1 MCIRARGRPA
11 HAAATRR
18 PANPHR
24 VRAALT
30 QRQAGGLLANVRGVT
45 RRARDGLPAAGAGST
60 SGGRVGGPGVESLP
74 GLFPDAARAR
84 QNEQGPGDGQRFVVL
99 PAQVQVRRE
108 APQAVPGRREWRE
121 ETGLSAEVVRCGMVE
136 NLFSWE
142 GRECHE
148 FAFFFRVSLTG
159 ELPELMLD
167 NPHVAFRWLP
177 VAELDRY
184 TIYPLCLSQLT

>member
-1 MCIRARGRPA
+1 MPTDLRFPA
-11 HAAATRR
+11 PDGT
-18 PANPHR
+18 
-24 VRAALT
+24 VFQTRAALICVRDG
-30 QRQAGGLLANVRGVT
+30 QLLANWDERYPNFYT
-45 RRARDGLPAAGAGST
+45 
-60 SGGRVGGPGVESLP
+60 LP
-74 GLFPDAARAR
+74 GGAIQTGEPSEAAA
-84 QNEQGPGDGQRFVVL
+84 
-99 PAQVQVRRE
+99 
-108 APQAVPGRREWRE
+108 RREWRE

-148 FAFFFRVSLTG
+148 FAFFFRVELTG

-184 TIYPLCLSQLT
+184 TLYPLCLPQLLQLPAGEIGHFVTDQRGEP